1 MKTWIVVV
9 FAILF
14 SPYAADAITL
24 KPEDFGAVVDDGK
37 SDAAAF
43 QAMFNAIPPL
53 ERNVYVV
60 LTSGEYLFDKTV
72 FYPKYNRRRM
82 LIEGN
87 MASIK
92 AVGNA
97 FDLLTPAGIEG
108 EPVSK
113 ALESIDQF
121 IIRNCTFEGGD
132 TQLRIAATL
141 NSEISNCEFV
151 GGMCGTDLVFC
162 LMARVINSQ
171 FTVFRREGLLVRSG
185 QGDSV
190 TNDGKYFSNAT
201 GSNSQSNVVTIDG
214 CRFFSANH
222 AHACVRNYA
231 SNSMSILNTVFEGLP
246 SKFCVDYQDRNSTT
260 CTYMY
265 MHNIHIE
272 YATDTVFT
280 QALIRAEQNG
290 GIVHLDGI
298 YSQTGRVVQVE
309 AGKSVVKISNWAY
322 FPGASKFKANG
333 GGEWIFEENRGLAGI
348 DLGDPAIWVGKPPY
362 YIGSRFATTLES
374 YSGWSPTLKNGDDYL
389 SLTQGRLL
397 QTYDSFFDQ
406 KNEPF
411 KTPLN
416 LDKYEIADL
425 KTFIMTDP
433 ATGKPV
439 SYYLPIL
446 KQK

>member
-1 MKTWIVVV
+1 MKSWIVGA
-9 FAILF
+9 FIILF
-14 SPYAADAITL
+14 SPYAADAIAL

-37 SDAAAF
+37 SDAIAF
-43 QAMFNAIPPL
+43 QAMFDAISAL
-53 ERNVYVV
+53 ERNVFIT
-60 LTSGEYLFDKTV
+60 LMPGEYVFDKTV
-72 FYPKYNRRRM
+72 YYPKYNRRRM

-92 AVGNA
+92 AVGNT
-97 FDLLTPAGIEG
+97 FDLLTPKGIEG

-113 ALESIDQF
+113 ALELIDQF
-121 IIRNCTFEGGD
+121 IIRNCSFEGGD

-151 GGMCGTDLVFC
+151 SGMCGADLVFC
-162 LMARVINSQ
+162 LMARVTNCQ

-185 QGDSV
+185 QGDIL
-190 TNDGKYFSNAT
+190 TDDGKYFSNAT
-201 GSNSQSNVVTIDG
+201 GSNSQSNLVTIDG

-222 AHACVRNYA
+222 AHAGVRNYA

-246 SKFCVDYQDRNSTT
+246 SKFCVDYHDRNSTT

-272 YATDTVFT
+272 HPTDEAFT
-280 QALIRAEQNG
+280 QSLIHAEQNG
-290 GIVHLDGI
+290 GIVHLDGV

-309 AGKSVVKISNWAY
+309 AGRSVVKISNWAY

-333 GGEWIFEENRGLAGI
+333 GGEWIFEENRGLAGVNLA
-348 DLGDPAIWVGKPPY
+348 DSAVWVGKPPY
-362 YIGSRFATTLES
+362 YICSRFANTLES
-374 YSGWSPTLKNGDDYL
+374 FSGWSPTLKNKEDYL
-389 SLTQGRLL
+389 SLTPDRLL
-397 QTYDSFFDQ
+397 QTYDTYFDQ
-406 KNEPF
+406 KN
-411 KTPLN
+411 TPLN
-416 LDKYEIADL
+416 SPKDLSNYEIVEL